1 MAGPLK
7 KENSLYFQNLIKK
20 INKFELNDRI
30 EIKTEFLDN
39 FDEYIK
45 CSDIFL
51 FPSKAEGLGTPLL
64 ESQACGVP
72 VVSNY
77 INGITDTIIKRNEG
91 GYFLDLDAK
100 NWAEAIH
107 KALEIPKEV
116 LENNSKY
123 ISTICS
129 SKLIDEEYYTRI
141 RKLIFSE
148 N

>member
-1 MAGPLK
+1 MPKEFKLILAGPLK

-51 FPSKAEGLGTPLL
+51 FPSKAEGLGTPA

-72 VVSNY
+72 V
-77 INGITDTIIKRNEG
+77 GI
-91 GYFLDLDAK
+91 
-100 NWAEAIH
+100 
-107 KALEIPKEV
+107 
-116 LENNSKY
+116 
-123 ISTICS
+123 ISTALPI
-129 SKLIDEEYYTRI
+129 LLLREMRVV
-141 RKLIFSE
+141 IF
-148 N
+148 